1 MGFVLHDF
9 YAIGHIT
16 NDLHPHPHVGGGVTY
31 AAVVAKRLGLSTH
44 IITKCPPDSPYIQ
57 ELENLGITIHRLP
70 VREKKFENLYT
81 SFDNRY
87 DEMGNRTQL
96 CPDKQEDITRA
107 DIPNFPDIPKGSH
120 ILLAPV
126 IGEID
131 QELFSLLSQKG
142 DVALIPQGNFRQRQ
156 PDSSIK
162 NVPLEDPSFFSFS
175 KTTIL
180 SNEDIAFGDKK
191 NYLEELIETCPV
203 VIETQGENGSII
215 FQKGQQSL
223 HIPAFHLS
231 ANEIIDLTGAGDCYA
246 AAFLVGIFQGK
257 TLKEAGHFASLYAAL
272 KISGLGGKG
281 VGLVTIPTKKQV
293 DEYIRAHS
301 TRMDAFYKN

>member
-96 CPDKQEDITRA
+96 CPDKQEDITGA
-107 DIPNFPDIPKGSH
+107 GNPSFPDSPKGLH
-120 ILLAPV
+120 VLIEHDIV
-126 IGEID
+126 DID
-131 QELFSLLSQKG
+131 RVLLS
-142 DVALIPQGNFRQRQ
+142 
-156 PDSSIK
+156 
-162 NVPLEDPSFFSFS
+162 
-175 KTTIL
+175 
-180 SNEDIAFGDKK
+180 
-191 NYLEELIETCPV
+191 
-203 VIETQGENGSII
+203 
-215 FQKGQQSL
+215 
-223 HIPAFHLS
+223 
-231 ANEIIDLTGAGDCYA
+231 
-246 AAFLVGIFQGK
+246 
-257 TLKEAGHFASLYAAL
+257 
-272 KISGLGGKG
+272 
-281 VGLVTIPTKKQV
+281 
-293 DEYIRAHS
+293 
-301 TRMDAFYKN
+301 